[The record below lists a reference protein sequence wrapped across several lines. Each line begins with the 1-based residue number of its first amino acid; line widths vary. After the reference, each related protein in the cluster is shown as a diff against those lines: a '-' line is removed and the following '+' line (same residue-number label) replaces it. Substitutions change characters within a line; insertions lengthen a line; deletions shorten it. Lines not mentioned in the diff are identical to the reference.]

1 MGDSLS
7 VPPERSAANLF
18 IIVHVVYAKTKK
30 MADKSRLNDAVVFL
44 VFILNISAANL
55 SGFVRWKNDVF
66 FYWFSCFIIFH
77 FGCFPQTGAGEA
89 ASKPGKL
96 SYFPIFASV
105 NSTFL
110 WYENINRPGLSAE
123 SHAPWVLESFFS

>member
-30 MADKSRLNDAVVFL
+30 MADKSRLNGAVVFL
-44 VFILNISAANL
+44 AFILNISAANL

-66 FYWFSCFIIFH
+66 FIDSVVSSFFILAVFRRL
-77 FGCFPQTGAGEA
+77 E
-89 ASKPGKL
+89 PGKPL
-96 SYFPIFASV
+96 VNQV
-105 NSTFL
+105 NSLTSP
-110 WYENINRPGLSAE
+110 YR
-123 SHAPWVLESFFS
+123 